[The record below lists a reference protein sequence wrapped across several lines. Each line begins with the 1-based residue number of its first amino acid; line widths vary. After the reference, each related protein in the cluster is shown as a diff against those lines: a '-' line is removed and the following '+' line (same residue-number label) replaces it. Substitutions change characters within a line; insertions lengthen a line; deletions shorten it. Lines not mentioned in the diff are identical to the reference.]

1 MKTIWIF
8 LLKLLQMLPQK
19 TTDAFLDYLSQFI
32 AVNDKPMH
40 DLILKAKEN
49 FQILTLKKND
59 FFVKEG
65 QICTYFCFVESGIL
79 QHSILVDEEEK
90 TTYLALRNSVTSSLS
105 SFLFDK
111 PSRKNIKAIA
121 DCKLWVLDLKT
132 FKELIEN
139 NKAFHEF
146 YYNIIEKQ
154 ICLIDDYRIDL
165 LTLTP
170 EERYKKLLAT
180 EPKLLQEVP
189 LHYLSSFL
197 GISSRHMS
205 RIRKNIL

>member
-1 MKTIWIF
+1 MSLSKTNTIF
-8 LLKLLQMLPQK
+8 
-19 TTDAFLDYLSQFI
+19 FDYLCQFTDTN
-32 AVNDKPMH
+32 NDLFMKM
-40 DLILKAKEN
+40 LLNAQEKFSVLNLKRNE
-49 FQILTLKKND
+49 
-59 FFVKEG
+59 FFVKESE
-65 QICTYFCFVESGIL
+65 ICQHFCFVESGIL
-79 QHSILVDEEEK
+79 QHSILVDDEEK
-90 TTYLALRNSVTSSLS
+90 TTYLSLRNSVTSSLS
-105 SFLFDK
+105 SFLSEI

-121 DCKLWVLDLKT
+121 DCKLWVVDLKT
-132 FKELIEN
+132 FKDLIEN
-139 NKAFHEF
+139 NKAFHQF

-170 EERYKKLLAT
+170 EERYRKLLAT

>member
-8 LLKLLQMLPQK
+8 LLKLLQMLTQK
-19 TTDAFLDYLSQFI
+19 TTDTFLDDLCQFI
-32 AVNDKPMH
+32 DH
-40 DLILKAKEN
+40 DNHEMLNLIETAKN
-49 FQILTLKKND
+49 SFGIIHLKKNE
-59 FFVKEG
+59 FLVKEG
-65 QICTYFCFVESGIL
+65 AVCNDFCFIESGIL
-79 QHSILVDEEEK
+79 QHSILIDDEEK

-105 SFLFDK
+105 SFLFGK
-111 PSRKNIKAIA
+111 PSRKSIKAIA
-121 DCKLWVLDLKT
+121 DCKLWIVNLKT
-132 FKELIEN
+132 FKNLIEN

-170 EERYKKLLAT
+170 EERYKKLLST

-189 LHYLSSFL
+189 LHYLASFL

-205 RIRKNIL
+205 RIRKSI